1 MKILLTGADGLLGS
15 NLCRELLKRNHTITA
30 LLFSET
36 APSLGIE
43 GLPIHRIYG
52 NIVDKTCVKD
62 AVAGHD
68 IVIHAA
74 ASTQVYPARSPI
86 IHEVNVKGTANIIY
100 ACLFHRVKRLIH
112 VGTANSFS
120 PGSISDPGNEDGPFT
135 GHHYGL
141 DYIDTKYEAQQLVLE
156 AVNKYQLNAVIVN
169 PVFMIGP
176 YDSKPSSGALILAL
190 YNKKIPAYSS
200 GSKSYIAVKDAA
212 IAIANAITLGQ
223 TGQCYILSNF
233 HLSHKDALQL
243 MADTIGVRPPS
254 IPMPDFIVKWYGKF
268 SSMFGKLTGKTPTLS
283 SELALISCEA
293 HCYSGEKARN
303 QLNMPC
309 TDLRIAVSECFQ
321 WFKEQEYLH
330 KKI

>member
-15 NLCRELLKRNHTITA
+15 NLCRELLKRNYTITA
-30 LLFSET
+30 LLFSE
-36 APSLGIE
+36 AVPSLGIE
-43 GLPIHRIYG
+43 GLPINRIYG
-52 NIVDKTCVKD
+52 NIIDKTFVKD

-86 IHEVNVKGTANIIY
+86 IHDINVKGTTNIIH
-100 ACLFHRVKRLIH
+100 ACLYHRVKKLIH

-120 PGSISDPGNEDGPFT
+120 PGSLKNPGNEDGSFT

-190 YNKKIPAYSS
+190 YNGKIPAYSS

-212 IAIANAITLGQ
+212 VAIANAIILGQ

-233 HLSHKDALQL
+233 SLSHKEALRL

-254 IPMPDFIVKWYGKF
+254 IPMPDFIVKWYGEL
-268 SSMFGKLTGKTPTLS
+268 SSLYGKLTGKTPTLS

-293 HCYSGEKARN
+293 HCYSGDKARN
-303 QLNMPC
+303 FLKMPC
-309 TDLRIAVSECFQ
+309 TDLRIATTECFE
-321 WFKEQEYLH
+321 WFKEHQYL
-330 KKI
+330 KNEI